1 MCCCHGNLYFWPDEK
16 WPMVILETH
25 VMPYITLWCIFLT
38 KALVT
43 SNFNQNILGM
53 KDLSKNKVSF
63 LLTFKGL
70 SNKQT
75 IFYFIGTLTTTLFL
89 MIVQLIFKSVFFL
102 LIYSTKNKN
111 SCVCVCVCVCD
122 SMDLDKW
129 SYTNKSSNP
138 QKIKCRHRGLA
149 TLPFISFVAV

>member
-1 MCCCHGNLYFWPDEK
+1 
-16 WPMVILETH
+16 MVILETH
-25 VMPYITLWCIFLT
+25 VMPHITLWCIFLT

-53 KDLSKNKVSF
+53 KDLSKNKVPF

-89 MIVQLIFKSVFFL
+89 MIVQLIFKAVFFL
-102 LIYSTKNKN
+102 
-111 SCVCVCVCVCD
+111 
-122 SMDLDKW
+122 
-129 SYTNKSSNP
+129 
-138 QKIKCRHRGLA
+138 
-149 TLPFISFVAV
+149 F